1 MTSQQDIDKVLSTL
15 FAIQTYLEAERTNR
29 IANLG
34 GPTSIK
40 ISPLAAEV
48 DNAINILL
56 GREGKVDGE

>member
-1 MTSQQDIDKVLSTL
+1 MINAEQTDKILATL
-15 FAIQTYLEAERTNR
+15 FAVQTYLDAERTNR

-48 DNAINILL
+48 DKAIDILL
-56 GREGKVDGE
+56 GREEKVD

>member
-1 MTSQQDIDKVLSTL
+1 MDAEQTDKVLATL
-15 FAIQTYLEAERTNR
+15 FAVQTYLEAERTNR

-40 ISPLAAEV
+40 ISPLATEV

-56 GREGKVDGE
+56 NREEKVD